1 MASGSIPMWMPEKT
15 LHEGAEATVIAGSW
29 LGKDAVLK
37 MRRPRGYRHPDLDR
51 SLTRQRL
58 SVEARVLARLQSSE
72 FPSPA
77 LFDLDIEEGWMLL
90 SRIDGRPLYDA
101 LNDTSVDGASMVS
114 VGALI
119 RRLHEMDISHGD
131 MTTHNILADVVGSLS
146 FIDFGLARISPEL
159 EHLGLDLQVLN
170 ECLTASHSEH
180 EGAVQS
186 MVDGYLAADAGGGVA
201 SATEVVAR
209 FDAIRG
215 RVRYHG

>member
-15 LHEGAEATVIAGSW
+15 LHEGAEATVTAGSW
-29 LGKDAVLK
+29 LGKAAVLK

-58 SVEARVLARLQSSE
+58 SVEARVLTRLQSSE

-77 LFDLDIEEGWMLL
+77 LFDLDLEEGWMLL

-101 LNDTSVDGASMVS
+101 LNDTSVDDASMVN

-131 MTTHNILADVVGSLS
+131 MTTHNILADAAGSLS
-146 FIDFGLARISPEL
+146 LIDFGLARISPEL

-186 MVDGYLAADAGGGVA
+186 MVDGYLAADAAAGVA

>member
-15 LHEGAEATVIAGSW
+15 LHEGAEATVTAGSW
-29 LGKDAVLK
+29 LGKAAVLK

-51 SLTRQRL
+51 RLTRQRL

-77 LFDLDIEEGWMLL
+77 LFDLDLEEGWMLL
-90 SRIDGRPLYDA
+90 SRINGRPLYDA
-101 LNDTSVDGASMVS
+101 LNDTSVDDASMAN

-131 MTTHNILADVVGSLS
+131 MTTHNILADAAGSLS
-146 FIDFGLARISPEL
+146 LIDFGLARISPEL

>member
-1 MASGSIPMWMPEKT
+1 MATGAIPMWMPEKV
-15 LHEGAEATVIAGSW
+15 LHEGAEATVTSGSW
-29 LGKDAVLK
+29 LGKPAVLK

-58 SVEARVLARLQSSE
+58 SVEARVLGRLQTRE

-77 LFDLDIEEGWMLL
+77 VYDLDIEEGWMLL

-101 LNDTSVDGASMVS
+101 LKDDSADAASTAP

-119 RRLHEMDISHGD
+119 RNLHEAGISHGD
-131 MTTHNILADVVGSLS
+131 MTTHNILVDTAGALYL
-146 FIDFGLARISPEL
+146 IDFGLARISPEL
-159 EHLGLDLQVLN
+159 EHLGIDLQVLN

-186 MVDGYLAADAGGGVA
+186 MVDGYLAADAGGAVA
-201 SATEVVAR
+201 SAEEVVAR

>member
-1 MASGSIPMWMPEKT
+1 MAPGSIPMWMPEKT
-15 LHEGAEATVIAGSW
+15 LHEGAEATVTAGSW
-29 LGKDAVLK
+29 LGRPAVLK

-51 SLTRQRL
+51 NLTRQRL

-77 LFDLDIEEGWMLL
+77 LCDLDLEGGWMLL
-90 SRIDGRPLYDA
+90 ARIDGRPLYEM
-101 LNDTSVDGASMVS
+101 LNDTPVDDASMAN

-119 RRLHEMDISHGD
+119 RRLHELDISHGD
-131 MTTHNILADVVGSLS
+131 MTTHNIIEDVVGSLS
-146 FIDFGLARISPEL
+146 FIDFGLARISLEL

-209 FDAIRG
+209 FDALRG

>member
-29 LGKDAVLK
+29 LGKAAVLK

-77 LFDLDIEEGWMLL
+77 LFDLDLEEGWMLL

-101 LNDTSVDGASMVS
+101 LNDTSVDGASMVN

-131 MTTHNILADVVGSLS
+131 MTTHNILADAAGSLS
-146 FIDFGLARISPEL
+146 LIDFGLARISPEL

>member
-1 MASGSIPMWMPEKT
+1 MPEKT
-15 LHEGAEATVIAGSW
+15 LHEGAEATVTAGSW
-29 LGKDAVLK
+29 LGKAAVLK

-51 SLTRQRL
+51 RLTRQRL

-77 LFDLDIEEGWMLL
+77 LFDLDLEEGWMLL
-90 SRIDGRPLYDA
+90 SRINGRPLYDA
-101 LNDTSVDGASMVS
+101 LNDTSVDDASMAN

-131 MTTHNILADVVGSLS
+131 MTTHNILADAAGSLS
-146 FIDFGLARISPEL
+146 LIDFGLARISPEL

>member
-1 MASGSIPMWMPEKT
+1 MAPGSIPMWMPEKT
-15 LHEGAEATVIAGSW
+15 LHEGAEATVTAGSW
-29 LGKDAVLK
+29 LGRPAVLK

-51 SLTRQRL
+51 NLTRQRL

-77 LFDLDIEEGWMLL
+77 LFDLDLEGGWMLL
-90 SRIDGRPLYDA
+90 ARIDGRPLYEM
-101 LNDTSVDGASMVS
+101 LNDTPVDDASMAN

-119 RRLHEMDISHGD
+119 RRLHELDISHGD
-131 MTTHNILADVVGSLS
+131 MTTHNILVDVVGSLS

-186 MVDGYLAADAGGGVA
+186 MVDGYLAADVGGGVA

>member
-72 FPSPA
+72 FPSPV

-131 MTTHNILADVVGSLS
+131 MTTHNILADVAGSLS
-146 FIDFGLARISPEL
+146 LIDFGLARISPEL
-159 EHLGLDLQVLN
+159 EHLGIDLQVLN

>member
-1 MASGSIPMWMPEKT
+1 MAPGSIPMWMPEKT
-15 LHEGAEATVIAGSW
+15 LHEGAEATVTAGSW
-29 LGKDAVLK
+29 LGRPAVLK

-51 SLTRQRL
+51 NLTRQRL

-77 LFDLDIEEGWMLL
+77 LFDLDLEGGWMLL
-90 SRIDGRPLYDA
+90 ARIDGRPLYEM
-101 LNDTSVDGASMVS
+101 LNDTPVDDASMAN

-119 RRLHEMDISHGD
+119 RRLHELDISHGD
-131 MTTHNILADVVGSLS
+131 MTTHNILVDVVDSLS

>member
-15 LHEGAEATVIAGSW
+15 LHEGAEATVTAGSW
-29 LGKDAVLK
+29 LGKAAVLK

-77 LFDLDIEEGWMLL
+77 LFDLDLEEGWMLL

-101 LNDTSVDGASMVS
+101 LNDTSVDDASMAN

-131 MTTHNILADVVGSLS
+131 MTTHNILADAAGSLS
-146 FIDFGLARISPEL
+146 LIDFGLARISPEL

>member
-1 MASGSIPMWMPEKT
+1 MATGAIPMWMPEKV
-15 LHEGAEATVIAGSW
+15 LHEGAEATVTSGSW
-29 LGKDAVLK
+29 LGKPAVLK

-58 SVEARVLARLQSSE
+58 SVEARVLGRLQTRE

-77 LFDLDIEEGWMLL
+77 VYDLDIEEGWMLL

-101 LNDTSVDGASMVS
+101 LKDDSADAASTTP

-119 RRLHEMDISHGD
+119 RNLHEAGISHGD
-131 MTTHNILADVVGSLS
+131 MATHNILVDTAGALYL
-146 FIDFGLARISPEL
+146 IDFGLARISPEL
-159 EHLGLDLQVLN
+159 EHLGIDLQVLN
-170 ECLTASHSEH
+170 ECFTASHSEH

-186 MVDGYLAADAGGGVA
+186 MVDGYLAADAGGAVA
-201 SATEVVAR
+201 SAEEVVAR

>member
-1 MASGSIPMWMPEKT
+1 MATGAIPMWMPDKV
-15 LHEGAEATVIAGSW
+15 LHEGAEATVTSGSW
-29 LGKDAVLK
+29 LGKPAVLK

-58 SVEARVLARLQSSE
+58 SVEARVLGRLQTRE

-77 LFDLDIEEGWMLL
+77 VYDLDIEEGWMLL
-90 SRIDGRPLYDA
+90 SRIEGRPLYVALKDDSADA
-101 LNDTSVDGASMVS
+101 ASTTP

-119 RRLHEMDISHGD
+119 RNLHEAGISHGD
-131 MTTHNILADVVGSLS
+131 MTTHNILVDTAGALYL
-146 FIDFGLARISPEL
+146 IDFGLARISPEL
-159 EHLGLDLQVLN
+159 EHLGIDLQVLN

-186 MVDGYLAADAGGGVA
+186 MVDGYLAADAGGAVA
-201 SATEVVAR
+201 SAEEVVAR

>member
-1 MASGSIPMWMPEKT
+1 MWMPEKT
-15 LHEGAEATVIAGSW
+15 LHEGAEATVTAGSW
-29 LGKDAVLK
+29 LGKAAVLK

-77 LFDLDIEEGWMLL
+77 LFDLDLEEGWMLL

-101 LNDTSVDGASMVS
+101 LNDTSVDDDSMVN

-131 MTTHNILADVVGSLS
+131 MTTHNILADAAGSLS
-146 FIDFGLARISPEL
+146 LVDFGLARISPEL

>member
-1 MASGSIPMWMPEKT
+1 MAPGSIPMWMPEKT
-15 LHEGAEATVIAGSW
+15 LHEGAEATVTAGSW
-29 LGKDAVLK
+29 LGRPAVLK

-51 SLTRQRL
+51 NLTRQRL

-77 LFDLDIEEGWMLL
+77 LFDLDLEGGWMLL
-90 SRIDGRPLYDA
+90 ARIDGRPLYEM
-101 LNDTSVDGASMVS
+101 LNDTPVDDASMAN

-119 RRLHEMDISHGD
+119 RRLHELDISHRD
-131 MTTHNILADVVGSLS
+131 MTTHNILLDVVGSLS

>member
-77 LFDLDIEEGWMLL
+77 LFDLDLEGGWMLL
-90 SRIDGRPLYDA
+90 ARIDGRPLYEM
-101 LNDTSVDGASMVS
+101 LNDTPVDDASMAN

-119 RRLHEMDISHGD
+119 RRLHELDISHGD
-131 MTTHNILADVVGSLS
+131 MTTHNILVDVVGSLS

-180 EGAVQS
+180 KGAVQS
-186 MVDGYLAADAGGGVA
+186 MVDGYLAADAGGGIA

>member
-15 LHEGAEATVIAGSW
+15 LHEGAEATVTAGSW
-29 LGKDAVLK
+29 LGKAAVLK

-58 SVEARVLARLQSSE
+58 SVEARVLTRLQSSE

-77 LFDLDIEEGWMLL
+77 LFDLDLEEGWMLL

-101 LNDTSVDGASMVS
+101 LNDTSVDDASMVN

-131 MTTHNILADVVGSLS
+131 MTTHNILADAAGSLS
-146 FIDFGLARISPEL
+146 LIDFGLARISPEL

>member
-15 LHEGAEATVIAGSW
+15 LHEGAEATVTAGSW
-29 LGKDAVLK
+29 LGKAAVLK

-77 LFDLDIEEGWMLL
+77 LFDLDLEEGWMLL

-101 LNDTSVDGASMVS
+101 LNDTSVDDASMVN

-131 MTTHNILADVVGSLS
+131 MTTHNILADAAGSLS
-146 FIDFGLARISPEL
+146 LIDFGLARISPEL

-186 MVDGYLAADAGGGVA
+186 MVDGYLAADAAAGVA

>member
-15 LHEGAEATVIAGSW
+15 LHEGAEATVTAGSW
-29 LGKDAVLK
+29 LGKAAVLK
-37 MRRPRGYRHPDLDR
+37 MRRPRGYRHPELDR

-77 LFDLDIEEGWMLL
+77 LFDLDLEEGWMLL

-101 LNDTSVDGASMVS
+101 LNDTSVDDASMVN

-131 MTTHNILADVVGSLS
+131 MTTHNILADAVGSLS
-146 FIDFGLARISPEL
+146 LIDFGLARISPEL

-186 MVDGYLAADAGGGVA
+186 MVDGYLAADAAAGVA

>member
-77 LFDLDIEEGWMLL
+77 LFDLDLEEGWMLL

-101 LNDTSVDGASMVS
+101 LNDTSVDDASMVN

-131 MTTHNILADVVGSLS
+131 MTTHNILADAAGSLS
-146 FIDFGLARISPEL
+146 LIDFGLARISPEL

>member
-1 MASGSIPMWMPEKT
+1 MWMPEKT
-15 LHEGAEATVIAGSW
+15 LHEGAEATVTAGSW
-29 LGKDAVLK
+29 LGKAVVLK

-77 LFDLDIEEGWMLL
+77 LFDLDLEEGWMLL

-101 LNDTSVDGASMVS
+101 LNDTSVDDDSMVN

-131 MTTHNILADVVGSLS
+131 MTTHNILADAAGSLS
-146 FIDFGLARISPEL
+146 LVDFGLARISPEL

-180 EGAVQS
+180 EGAVQY

>member
-1 MASGSIPMWMPEKT
+1 MAPGSIPMWMPEKT
-15 LHEGAEATVIAGSW
+15 LHEGAEATVTAGSW
-29 LGKDAVLK
+29 LGRPAVLK

-51 SLTRQRL
+51 NLTRQRL

-77 LFDLDIEEGWMLL
+77 LFDLDLEGGWMLL
-90 SRIDGRPLYDA
+90 ARIDGRPLYEM
-101 LNDTSVDGASMVS
+101 LNDTPVDDASMAN

-119 RRLHEMDISHGD
+119 RRLHELDISHGD
-131 MTTHNILADVVGSLS
+131 MTTHNILVDVVDSLS

-180 EGAVQS
+180 KGAVQS
-186 MVDGYLAADAGGGVA
+186 MVDGYLAADAGGGIA

>member
-101 LNDTSVDGASMVS
+101 LNDTSVDDDSIVN

-131 MTTHNILADVVGSLS
+131 MTTHNILADAAGSLS
-146 FIDFGLARISPEL
+146 LIDFGLARISPEL

-186 MVDGYLAADAGGGVA
+186 MVDWYLAADAGGGVA

>member
-1 MASGSIPMWMPEKT
+1 MWMPEKT
-15 LHEGAEATVIAGSW
+15 LHEGAEATVTAGSW
-29 LGKDAVLK
+29 LGKAAVLK

-77 LFDLDIEEGWMLL
+77 LFDLDLEEGWMLL

-101 LNDTSVDGASMVS
+101 LNDTSVDDDSMVN

-131 MTTHNILADVVGSLS
+131 MTTHNILADAAGSLS
-146 FIDFGLARISPEL
+146 LIDFGLARISPEL

-180 EGAVQS
+180 EGAVQY